1 MFNRTIIPTS
11 RTGFSRATIARR
23 VQTIK
28 LTLPTTTARKSH
40 TTNFDPEAI
49 TPGTSSNVRNPQSNW
64 PEDQK
69 INLSR
74 GAKGRASD
82 TADTRSVQSPVS
94 GRNRDQASEAHAE
107 EEQSTTDAAVKNDPR
122 LSDEE
127 KRRNVEGAGRKPMGV
142 EDVENR

>member
-1 MFNRTIIPTS
+1 MTPKP
-11 RTGFSRATIARR
+11 A
-23 VQTIK
+23 IK
-28 LTLPTTTARKSH
+28 PTLPTTTARKSH

-49 TPGTSSNVRNPQSNW
+49 TPGTSSNVRNPQSSW